1 MCWNVINKVYK
12 VKILQLFPNLQ
23 SLKLSSQMRLLNNL
37 GFCVCVCFSIL
48 VLKKKNLI
56 LKLDW
61 GGGGGTTTQFPE
73 ITPSRLKN
81 EKQHQHIECLLYAL
95 LH

>member
-1 MCWNVINKVYK
+1 
-12 VKILQLFPNLQ
+12 
-23 SLKLSSQMRLLNNL
+23 MRLLNNL
-37 GFCVCVCFSIL
+37 GFCVCGFFSIL

-56 LKLDW
+56 LKLDE
-61 GGGGGTTTQFPE
+61 GGEKTTQFPE